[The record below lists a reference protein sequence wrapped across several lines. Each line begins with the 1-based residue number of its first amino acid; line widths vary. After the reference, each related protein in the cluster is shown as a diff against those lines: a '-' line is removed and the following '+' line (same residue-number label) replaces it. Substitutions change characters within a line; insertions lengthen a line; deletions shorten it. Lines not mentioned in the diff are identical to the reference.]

1 MVKVNGEIF
10 SPDTFHN
17 GETIYKIPNVNADT
31 NEVEL
36 AFETDAD
43 ITKVLFATHYIR
55 DKQPKSELNLKM
67 LYIPYSRMDREIPE
81 GCQLFSMKYFMKIIN
96 ACNFDSIVALDP
108 HSNVS
113 EDLLDRLLEVD
124 LVQYVERV
132 VERFKPDY
140 IFYPDKG
147 ANEKYTKILSSINV
161 PHFYGT
167 KKRDLANRGKI
178 IEDRYELH
186 NAPELMNKNILIVDD
201 LVSLG
206 GTAFVA
212 GKTLKQYGACRVA
225 LYVSHCENG
234 VFYGKLLKGD
244 PDSGFKAVD
253 KVYTAATTPLEMTH
267 ENLEVIHI
275 NE

>member
-1 MVKVNGEIF
+1 MVKVNGEVF

-17 GETIYKIPNVNADT
+17 GETIYKIPHVNADT

-55 DKQPKSELNLKM
+55 DKQPKAELNLKM

-81 GCQLFSMKYFMKIIN
+81 GGQLFSMKYFAQIIN
-96 ACNFDSIVALDP
+96 ACEFDNVVVLDP
-108 HSNVS
+108 HSHVS
-113 EDLLDRLLEVD
+113 EELLEQLSEIC
-124 LVQYVERV
+124 LVQYVEKA
-132 VERFKPDY
+132 VEKFEPDY

-147 ANEKYTKILSSINV
+147 ANGKYTEILKDIDV

-167 KKRDLANRGKI
+167 KRRDLANRGRI
-178 IEDRYELH
+178 IEDEYELH
-186 NAPELMNKNILIVDD
+186 DAPDLMGKNVLIIDD

-212 GKTLKQYGACRVA
+212 GKTLKAHGVCKVA

-244 PDSGFKAVD
+244 PESGFLAVD
-253 KVYTAATTPLEMTH
+253 KVYTAATTPLEMSH
-267 ENLEVIHI
+267 ENLEVIRI
-275 NE
+275 DE